1 MMRFYGK
8 IDNFFQHEIFFCA
21 TSTCFLSTQN
31 TFLCNL
37 NFFKEMICFF
47 LQHLLIFVD
56 NRLLFVQD
64 HAVLFLPFPFFFRAT
79 TSFCFGPSLES
90 YIMVI
95 YFYCHIATKIL
106 SGLKKKFFFKW
117 CKKKKNLGFVCI
129 TNFLHSTFMLHTGSM
144 LIFFVVILETKN
156 IYFIFSYLLTCLIYG
171 DSY

>member
-64 HAVLFLPFPFFFRAT
+64 HAALFLPFPFFF
-79 TSFCFGPSLES
+79 
-90 YIMVI
+90 VQQQV
-95 YFYCHIATKIL
+95 
-106 SGLKKKFFFKW
+106 
-117 CKKKKNLGFVCI
+117 FV
-129 TNFLHSTFMLHTGSM
+129 LD
-144 LIFFVVILETKN
+144 
-156 IYFIFSYLLTCLIYG
+156 LL
-171 DSY
+171 